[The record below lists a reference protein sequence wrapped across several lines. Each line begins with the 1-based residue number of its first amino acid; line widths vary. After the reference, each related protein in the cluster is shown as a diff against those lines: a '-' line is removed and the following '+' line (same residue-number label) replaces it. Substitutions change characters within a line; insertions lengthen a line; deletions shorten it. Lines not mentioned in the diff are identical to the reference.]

1 MSEQMGDGITVKDI
15 PKGTSE
21 GDPETRWAIK
31 TLNDIKIVLVFS
43 SIKLFFRISEQ
54 DRDQKIP
61 RDDEFSDSED
71 EGEGGRRNRDDYKNG
86 KIFSDLAIIYRA
98 SILFRVFM

>member
-1 MSEQMGDGITVKDI
+1 MNFII
-15 PKGTSE
+15 
-21 GDPETRWAIK
+21 
-31 TLNDIKIVLVFS
+31 
-43 SIKLFFRISEQ
+43 FFRISEQ

-86 KIFSDLAIIYRA
+86 KIFLISRRDSRPHFSP
-98 SILFRVFM
+98 SILFLIFK